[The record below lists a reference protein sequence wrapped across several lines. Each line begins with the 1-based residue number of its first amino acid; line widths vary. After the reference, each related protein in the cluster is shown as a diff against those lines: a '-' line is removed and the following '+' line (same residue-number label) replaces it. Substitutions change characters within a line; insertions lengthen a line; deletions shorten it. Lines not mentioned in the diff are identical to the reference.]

1 MPSTS
6 ERAIDDARRVFSANG
21 GMLRTS
27 EALAMGVHEST
38 LYAMRDSGMLE
49 QLARGLYRLV
59 ELEPLS
65 NPDLAIVGARVPQGV
80 VCLISALAYYGLT
93 TQIPRAVHIA
103 IGPKSSRPRLEWPP
117 LKVWWFGGA
126 AFTSGV
132 EQHDIDGVDI
142 HVYCREKTIADC
154 FKYRNKT
161 GLDVAVEALQLYR
174 DEGDIDA
181 PLLMRYAEICRVANV
196 MQPYVEALL

>member
-1 MPSTS
+1 MPGVT
-6 ERAIDDARRVFSANG
+6 EAAIEEARSKMARMGGVF
-21 GMLRTS
+21 RTR
-27 EALAMGVHEST
+27 EALDSGIQERT
-38 LYAMRDSGMLE
+38 LYAMRDMGILE
-49 QLARGLYRLV
+49 RLARGLYRLA

-80 VCLISALAYYGLT
+80 VCLISALAYHGLT

-103 IGPKSSRPRLEWPP
+103 ISPKSSKPKLEWPP
-117 LKVWWFGGA
+117 LKVWWFGGT

-132 EQHDIDGVDI
+132 EQHDIDGVEVAI
-142 HVYCREKTIADC
+142 YCREKTLADC

-174 DEGDIDA
+174 DEGDINA
-181 PLLMRYAEICRVANV
+181 PLLMRYAGICRVANV